1 MVKRGALILCQ
12 IFLGLIVSCTEWTDP
27 VTHRDFPSRGPTT
40 PTTGQEIVG
49 NGQKAEDVSEQTVVD
64 IDGNLYKTIRIGSQT
79 WMAQNLKT
87 TRYSDGTA
95 IPLVTDEK
103 AWANLTTPGYCWY
116 GNDSASYFR
125 TYGALYNGNVIMT
138 NKLCPDGWHVPSNA
152 EWGTLVDYL
161 GGEGMAGNRLKEAGA
176 NYWVGPNT
184 LATNESGFTALPG
197 GFRYQDGLFHDFGF
211 GGYWWTSTGLSISR
225 LYFRHLY
232 YEDYRIF
239 TFPNQKENGFS
250 VRCLR
255 DY

>member
-1 MVKRGALILCQ
+1 MWGSDQCVKHIVEMKKKGALIPCL
-12 IFLGLIVSCTEWTDP
+12 IFLGITLSCTNRSDNVHHREILAPEPATPKSGKEIVS
-27 VTHRDFPSRGPTT
+27 
-40 PTTGQEIVG
+40 
-49 NGQKAEDVSEQTVVD
+49 NGQKAEDESEQTVLD
-64 IDGNLYKTIRIGSQT
+64 IDGNQYKTVRIGIQT

-95 IPLVTDEK
+95 IPLVTDEN
-103 AWANLTTPGYCWY
+103 AWAAL
-116 GNDSASYFR
+116 
-125 TYGALYNGNVIMT
+125 TYGALYNGYAIMT
-138 NKLCPDGWHVPSNA
+138 DKLCPEGWHVPSNA

-161 GGEGMAGNRLKEAGA
+161 GGEGMAGNRLKEVGA

-211 GGYWWTSTGLSISR
+211 GGYWWTSTEQTASR

-232 YEDYRIF
+232 YEDFKVF
-239 TFPNQKENGFS
+239 TFPNLKKNGFS